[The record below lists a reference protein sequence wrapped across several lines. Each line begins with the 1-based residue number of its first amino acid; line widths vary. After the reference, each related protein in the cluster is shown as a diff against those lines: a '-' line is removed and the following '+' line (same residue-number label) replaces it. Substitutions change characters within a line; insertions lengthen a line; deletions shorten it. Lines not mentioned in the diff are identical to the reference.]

1 MILFFLLMQIQSETQ
16 KIIYYEVPS
25 KFIPYISGSKAYM
38 IAEDYKIR
46 KGDILNIVF
55 FGTYNQVYIQQVT
68 STGEIWIITTPTSL
82 KISSLPLSSLPLTEI
97 SGPNLGFFKV
107 AGKSLKE
114 VEEEINKNLKEKF
127 EGTEVRIFL
136 AEIAPIEVHLVGEK
150 GKRGVYHIEG
160 LKRVSELLKES
171 GIDEEIKLV
180 FLKRNNSTFTLQ
192 MDKYFK
198 TGDLSQNPYLED
210 GDIVIIPWDSK

>member
-1 MILFFLLMQIQSETQ
+1 MILFFLFMQITSETQ

-25 KFIPYISGSKAYM
+25 KFIPYISSSKTYM
-38 IAEDYKIR
+38 VTEDYKIR
-46 KGDILNIVF
+46 KGDILNIIF

-68 STGEIWIITTPTSL
+68 NTGEIWIITTPTSL
-82 KISSLPLSSLPLTEI
+82 KISSLPLTEI

-107 AGKSLKE
+107 AGKTLKE

-127 EGTEVRIFL
+127 EGTEVRVYL

-160 LKRVSELLKES
+160 LKRVSELLKEA
-171 GIDEEIKLV
+171 GLDEVNLV
-180 FLKRNNSTFTLQ
+180 FLKRNNTTFTLQ
-192 MDKYFK
+192 IDKYFK
-198 TGDLSQNPYLED
+198 TGDISQNPYLED